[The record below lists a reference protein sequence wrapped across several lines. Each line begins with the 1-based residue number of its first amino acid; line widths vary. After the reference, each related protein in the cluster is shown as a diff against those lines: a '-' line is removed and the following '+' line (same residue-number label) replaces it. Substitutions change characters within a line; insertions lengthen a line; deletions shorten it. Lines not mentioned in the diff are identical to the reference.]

1 MKKLLTTSAIVVALS
16 APAIA
21 QTTVTGNLDIAYK
34 AFSND
39 KATQKTASGR
49 GFGKEAQINISNKG
63 KLNIAG
69 WDYAAGF
76 SLEDDGNQT
85 AATFDENTYIDFI
98 NGNTLI
104 TIGNDH
110 IQNSDQ
116 STATFVG
123 LIAEDI
129 ANGSGTDIFLSDVG
143 ANPKESFGVGIVQTI
158 PGFGKVSALYVPTN
172 ANGGAAGLNETAA
185 RVRTAGADD
194 SFAETDAESAYEFG
208 FVGDLGVKGLNAIAF
223 MNKEK
228 ATTGYKAINT
238 STTGDI
244 KGKNLGL
251 SYNMGAI
258 TVGYGYKKTER
269 AFLAVDNIAGKEIK
283 QDEFGVAYAISP
295 TLSVAAN
302 YTKADSSSTAT
313 TSADAKMKSIAVGY
327 NLGPVAVSAQ
337 AAKLDNYTG
346 TNGDDADVLYLRAST
361 KF

>member
-1 MKKLLTTSAIVVALS
+1 MKKLLTTTAIVAALS

-39 KATQKTASGR
+39 LAASKTKSGR

-69 WDYAAGF
+69 WEYAAGF

-85 AATFDENTYIDFI
+85 TATFDENTYIDFI

-123 LIAEDI
+123 LIAEDL

-158 PGFGKVSALYVPTN
+158 PGFGSVSALYVPTN
-172 ANGGAAGLNETAA
+172 ANGSGAGVNSSVA
-185 RVRTAGADD
+185 RLRTAGGDD
-194 SFAETDAESAYEFG
+194 SFTETDGESAYEIG
-208 FVGDLGVKGLNAIAF
+208 FQGDLGVKGLKVIAF
-223 MNKEK
+223 TNKEK
-228 ATTGYKAINT
+228 ATAGNKVVQSNLTD
-238 STTGDI
+238 DI
-244 KGKNLGL
+244 KGTNLGA
-251 SYNMGAI
+251 SYNMGQL
-258 TVGYGYKKTER
+258 TVGYGYKKHER
-269 AFLAVDNIAGKEIK
+269 AFESAINGKEIK
-283 QDEFGVAYAISP
+283 QDEFGIAYAISP
-295 TLSVAAN
+295 ALTVAAN
-302 YTKADSSSTAT
+302 YTKADGNGT
-313 TSADAKMKSIAVGY
+313 TLSGEAKMKSIAVGY
-327 NLGPVAVSAQ
+327 NLGPVAISAQ
-337 AAKLDNYTG
+337 AAQLENYTG
-346 TNGDDADVLYLRAST
+346 TPGDDADVLYLRAST

>member
-1 MKKLLTTSAIVVALS
+1 MKKLLTTTAIVAALS

-39 KATQKTASGR
+39 LAASKVNSGR

-123 LIAEDI
+123 LIAEDLS
-129 ANGSGTDIFLSDVG
+129 NGSGTDIFLSDVG
-143 ANPKESFGVGIVQTI
+143 ANPKESFGVGVVQTI

-172 ANGGAAGLNETAA
+172 ANGGAANLNETAA

-194 SFAETDAESAYEFG
+194 SFAETNAESAYEFG
-208 FVGDLGVKGLNAIAF
+208 FVGDLGVKGLNVIAF

-228 ATTGYKAINT
+228 ATAGYKAINT

-244 KGKNLGL
+244 KGQNLGL

-269 AFLAVDNIAGKEIK
+269 TFLAADNIAGKEIK

-295 TLSVAAN
+295 ALSVAAN
-302 YTKADSSSTAT
+302 YTKADSNSTAT

-337 AAKLDNYTG
+337 AAQLENYTG
-346 TNGDDADVLYLRAST
+346 TSGDDADVLYLRAST

>member
-1 MKKLLTTSAIVVALS
+1 MKKLLTTTAIVAALS

-39 KATQKTASGR
+39 LAAQKAASGR

-98 NGNTLI
+98 KGNTLI

-123 LIAEDI
+123 LIAEDV

-172 ANGGAAGLNETAA
+172 ANGGGATVNSAEA
-185 RVRTAGADD
+185 RVRTAGGDD
-194 SFAETDAESAYEFG
+194 SFAETDAESAYEIG
-208 FVGDLGVKGLNAIAF
+208 FAGDLGVKGLNVIAF

-228 ATTGYKAINT
+228 ATAGYKAMST

-244 KGKNLGL
+244 KGQNLGL

-258 TVGYGYKKTER
+258 TVGYGYKKSER
-269 AFLAVDNIAGKEIK
+269 MFNAVSAAAGKEIT
-283 QDEFGVAYAISP
+283 QDEFGVAYAVSP
-295 TLSVAAN
+295 TLTLAGN
-302 YTKADSSSTAT
+302 YTKSEGNSTSAT
-313 TSADAKMKSIAVGY
+313 KADAKMKSIAVGY
-327 NLGPVAVSAQ
+327 NLGPVALTAQ

-346 TNGDDADVLYLRAST
+346 VSGVDADVLYLRAST

>member
-1 MKKLLTTSAIVVALS
+1 MKKLLTTSAMVVALS

-39 KATQKTASGR
+39 SAATKINSGR

-123 LIAEDI
+123 LIAEDV
-129 ANGSGTDIFLSDVG
+129 ANGSGTDIFLADVG

-172 ANGGAAGLNETAA
+172 ANGSSAGNNSAEA
-185 RVRTAGADD
+185 RLRTAGADD
-194 SFAETDAESAYEFG
+194 SFAETDGESAYEIG
-208 FVGDLGVKGLNAIAF
+208 FVGDLGVKGLNVIAF

-228 ATTGYKAINT
+228 ATAGYKAMST

-244 KGKNLGL
+244 KGQNLGL

-258 TVGYGYKKTER
+258 TAGYGYKKSER
-269 AFLAVDNIAGKEIK
+269 TFNAASAAAGKEVK
-283 QDEFGVAYAISP
+283 QDEFGVAYAVSP
-295 TLSVAAN
+295 NLTLAGN
-302 YTKADSSSTAT
+302 YTKSEGNSTSAT
-313 TSADAKMKSIAVGY
+313 KADAKMKSIAVGY
-327 NLGPVAVSAQ
+327 NLGPVALTAQ

-346 TNGDDADVLYLRAST
+346 VSGVDADVLYLRAST